1 MPAPPIPTL
10 RIDPSSISNPTDP
23 NDPTSTTTPIA
34 FGNYSFPN
42 SHSHLPSNPRDGLG
56 MQEGTSREEE
66 MVKPRGS
73 AVRSSGDGGYSEGG
87 SGVGERQGARWD
99 LDGLKEDKVEVNT
112 CKFTFT
118 PYSNTVT
125 LARSPPQRSYR
136 IHPKGLEL
144 TCVRFHNGSH
154 QKDPSWCGRGRS
166 GRFQASSS

>member
-1 MPAPPIPTL
+1 MPIYLGVCQARHTDRAFRPRFIDDRYAEPSPSIPAPPIPTL

-42 SHSHLPSNPRDGLG
+42 SLSHLPSNPRDGLG

-87 SGVGERQGARWD
+87 SGVGERQGTRWD

-112 CKFTFT
+112 C
-118 PYSNTVT
+118 
-125 LARSPPQRSYR
+125 
-136 IHPKGLEL
+136 E
-144 TCVRFHNGSH
+144 
-154 QKDPSWCGRGRS
+154 
-166 GRFQASSS
+166 